1 MCGGSK
7 IVSVQIL
14 RSNLSLTESVWLR
27 LLLRF
32 ARTRAD
38 IEVMLVEI
46 WGAFVPRVAAPRTP
60 QPARA
65 RPPPCKR
72 QPAFAR
78 NPVWE
83 GTGTTML
90 KKEWLRPAPTP
101 PHSPPHPFYHLNFYK
116 PNGVDGPAFLIVP
129 FLSYNARLAAVPPR
143 YRPAM
148 CFSNVPFLSYIARPA
163 SVPPRYRLLRRPI
176 FIVQRASCLGTAFRD
191 VPFVSYD
198 ARPASVPPSER
209 RPFVGSSHS
218 ACRSLWTLEAVA
230 LASEC

>member
-1 MCGGSK
+1 MG
-7 IVSVQIL
+7 
-14 RSNLSLTESVWLR
+14 R
-27 LLLRF
+27 LCPKSRRPPH
-32 ARTRAD
+32 A
-38 IEVMLVEI
+38 
-46 WGAFVPRVAAPRTP
+46 
-60 QPARA
+60 PARP
-65 RPPPCKR
+65 RPPAPLQTPTRVCAQTR
-72 QPAFAR
+72 LGR
-78 NPVWE
+78 HRHYNV
-83 GTGTTML
+83 
-90 KKEWLRPAPTP
+90 KKGMAWTPPHTP

-129 FLSYNARLAAVPPR
+129 FLSYNARLAAVSPR
-143 YRPAM
+143 YRLAM

-176 FIVQRASCLGTAFRD
+176 FIVQRASRLGTAFRD

-218 ACRSLWTLEAVA
+218 ACRSLWTLKAVA